1 MKTFDY
7 SRIKSF
13 ANALLGRKDLPI
25 PEIETPSEPFLYCID
40 SPQSQSAISPAFVII
55 SGWIVGNESSPIE
68 DVILCNETDD
78 VFPLTRVDRPDVQ
91 SAYPHRTAVG
101 FQGFLLT
108 GQLTLGTAWFIQFW
122 MDEELYRFPIELFV
136 SGELCE
142 EFAHQKQA
150 KLAKIRP
157 ILQCPVCGSDR
168 LEEQNSLLSCSH
180 CGSEFQISSNHY
192 NFLNEQLTDYGKVTS
207 TASISANSYDPI
219 SLKLIEQLSSGL
231 ILDNGCGLRSI
242 YYPNVVNLEIVDYP
256 TTDVVSIGE
265 KLPFKSNVFDA
276 VFSLVVLEH
285 VKNPFECAKEITRV
299 LKPGGTL
306 YAAVPFLQPFHGYPD
321 HYYNMTSSGLKNLFS
336 ELEALECTV
345 ELPGLP
351 IAALTWFLNSY
362 VRGLPQ
368 PIAEQ
373 FKEMKIGDLL
383 AHPDSYL
390 NQDFV
395 TSLHPK
401 TNEELASCN
410 YLIARKPDPS

>member
-1 MKTFDY
+1 MKTFNT
-7 SRIKSF
+7 SNFKSF
-13 ANALLGRKDLPI
+13 AKALLGRKDLPVPSI
-25 PEIETPSEPFLYCID
+25 TPPSEPFLYCID
-40 SPQSQSAISPAFVII
+40 SPQSQSAISPAFVIV
-55 SGWIVGNESSPIE
+55 SGWIVGRESSPIE

-91 SAYPHRTAVG
+91 SAYPNRTGVG

-108 GQLTLGTAWFIQFW
+108 RQLTRGTSWFIQFW
-122 MDEELYRFPIELFV
+122 MDEQLYRFPIDLFI

-142 EFAHQKQA
+142 NFSQQKQA

-168 LEEQNSLLSCSH
+168 LEEHNSVLFCPN
-180 CGSEFQISSNHY
+180 CGSEFQINSNHY
-192 NFLNEQLTDYGKVTS
+192 NFLNRQLTEYGKVTS
-207 TASISANSYDPI
+207 TASISANDYDPI
-219 SLKLIEQLSSGL
+219 SLKLIEQFSSGL
-231 ILDNGCGLRSI
+231 ILDNGCGLRNL
-242 YYPNVVNLEIVDYP
+242 YYPNVVNLDIVDYP
-256 TTDVVSIGE
+256 TSDVISIGE
-265 KLPFKSNVFDA
+265 KLPFKSNSFDA
-276 VFSLVVLEH
+276 VFSLAVLEH

-336 ELEALECTV
+336 ELEDLKCTV

-362 VRGLPQ
+362 VQGLPQ
-368 PIAEQ
+368 PIAES
-373 FKEMKIGDLL
+373 FKEMKIGDFL
-383 AHPDSYL
+383 AHPNNYMDR
-390 NQDFV
+390 DFV
-395 TSLHPK
+395 TFLHPK

-410 YLIARKPDPS
+410 YLIAKKAL